1 MVGGFVRNSLNSLNI
16 VRPALIEHHHQLCAV
31 YINRTAP
38 THLVLCSRPQRDTVT
53 RPRSLQK
60 RVVRFHC
67 IAMRLEVLASCES
80 RERRI
85 RQISKSGYSSSL
97 VLPWTL
103 YCKTCREFG
112 TSLPS
117 RSNESSNHE
126 YDCSYVPRG
135 PTFLISIQTVNGF
148 RVRAEDVE
156 CKRGSDRYFLFASY
170 LQRDARLTVVC
181 VCGIIR

>member
-1 MVGGFVRNSLNSLNI
+1 VPSTSIGRLLLTWYCARVHNTIRSPGLAACRSGWSGST
-16 VRPALIEHHHQLCAV
+16 ALLCALK
-31 YINRTAP
+31 YWPAANHARGG
-38 THLVLCSRPQRDTVT
+38 SG
-53 RPRSLQK
+53 RSAK
-60 RVVRFHC
+60 AD
-67 IAMRLEVLASCES
+67 I
-80 RERRI
+80 
-85 RQISKSGYSSSL
+85 SSSL

-135 PTFLISIQTVNGF
+135 PTSLISIQTVNGF

-170 LQRDARLTVVC
+170 LQRDARPTVVC